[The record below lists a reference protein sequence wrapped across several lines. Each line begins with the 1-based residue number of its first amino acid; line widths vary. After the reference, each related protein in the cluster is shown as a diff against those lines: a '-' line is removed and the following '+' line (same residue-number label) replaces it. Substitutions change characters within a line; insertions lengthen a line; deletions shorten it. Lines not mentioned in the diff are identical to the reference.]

1 MIRLIREKA
10 IENPWLFRGI
20 MGFLAISFAISLA
33 YVGGDGNNKEHDNV
47 IAEIDQDTISIE
59 EYRRVYKNMARFYR
73 QILKDQF
80 DEKKFRKQVID
91 LLVEQKLWIHE
102 AKRLNLRVT
111 DSELRDSLLEMPGFQ
126 KNGQFN
132 TDIYRRALVAEH
144 LSPEKFERQQ
154 REELVVKKAKTLIRQ
169 SSALTPSETADIER
183 LNPADM
189 NKERENSLA
198 QKQEKA
204 LRAYTVSLKEKAV
217 IFIKEELL

>member
-102 AKRLNLRVT
+102 ADRLNLRVT
-111 DSELRDSLLEMPGFQ
+111 DSELRDSLLAMPGFQ